1 MKKKRR
7 IWIFAVALAMAA
19 VQGTVFAEEQK
30 TESSVEAITE
40 ITEAAKALDTEV
52 FVETTKSELNLPEE
66 TKQISAEEREETGLK
81 KNSTKQ
87 VKTPVKKIA
96 EGQTL
101 LDVSQGSITI
111 TSAGATGGGVQAV
124 RHL

>member
-111 TSAGATGGGVQAV
+111 TSAGATGGVQAV

>member
-111 TSAGATGGGVQAV
+111 TSAGATGGGYKQ
-124 RHL
+124 

>member
-52 FVETTKSELNLPEE
+52 LVETTKSELNLPEE

-111 TSAGATGGGVQAV
+111 TSAGATGGVQAV